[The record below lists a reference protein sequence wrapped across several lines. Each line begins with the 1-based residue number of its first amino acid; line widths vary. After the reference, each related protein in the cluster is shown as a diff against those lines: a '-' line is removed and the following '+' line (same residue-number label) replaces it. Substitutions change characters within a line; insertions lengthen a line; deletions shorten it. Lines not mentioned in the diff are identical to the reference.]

1 MNSAVRDSACP
12 EKELLT
18 RCARSRIDPASTKKI
33 AALLDG
39 NLDWGYVL
47 DQAEENSVTPLL
59 GRQLQALPAGAASP
73 PVLERLK
80 NACRANTI
88 RCLFLTAEL
97 IKIFDLFHSRGIRAI
112 AYKGPALAMQAYG
125 DMTLRQ
131 FEDLDIIVR
140 QSDLPKANEVM
151 LGLGYRPRFDW
162 IVSSGIP
169 SSVIPGEYNYR
180 DEKRRIMVELHTEL
194 TLRHFPEVPDLE
206 DFSKRLTFVRLNE
219 REIPTF
225 SVEDALI
232 VLSLHGTKDFW
243 ERFSWIA
250 DISELIQRYP
260 NLDWNVTIER
270 AKALQAERM
279 LHVALSLA
287 INFMVTPLPDEIQR
301 RLRADRTANDLAS
314 EVVAGLMRRN
324 YISLSAKG
332 RFNFRRRMLPGTL
345 DGWRYAVR
353 LSVVPA
359 EEDYEMIRLPGA
371 LSPLYIALRPLRLLR
386 KYGFSSRKA

>member
-12 EKELLT
+12 EKELLA
-18 RCARSRIDPASTKKI
+18 RCARTRVDPASTKKI
-33 AALLDG
+33 AALLNG
-39 NLDWGYVL
+39 NLDWDCVF
-47 DQAEENSVTPLL
+47 DQAAENSVTPLL
-59 GRQLQALPAGAASP
+59 GRQMQALPTGGVPA
-73 PVLERLK
+73 PVLDRLK
-80 NACRANTI
+80 EVCRANTI

-97 IKIFDLFHSRGIRAI
+97 IRIFDLFHSRGIQAI

-131 FEDLDIIVR
+131 FEDIDIIVR

-162 IVSSGIP
+162 IVSSGVP
-169 SSVIPGEYNYR
+169 SSIIPGEYNYR

-194 TLRHFPEVPDLE
+194 TLRHFPKVPDLE
-206 DFSKRLTFVRLNE
+206 DFSNRLTFVKLND

-225 SVEDALI
+225 SVEDTLI

-243 ERFSWIA
+243 ERLSWIA
-250 DISELIQRYP
+250 DLSELIQRYP
-260 NLDWNVTIER
+260 NLDWSVTIDR
-270 AKALQAERM
+270 AKVLRAERM
-279 LHVALSLA
+279 LHVALLLA
-287 INFMVTPLPDEIQR
+287 TNLTETPFAEEIQR
-301 RLRADRTANDLAS
+301 RLRSDRTANDLAS
-314 EVVAGLMRRN
+314 EVWTGLMRRN
-324 YISLSAKG
+324 YGSLNAKG
-332 RFNFRRRMLPGTL
+332 RFNFRRRMLPGT

-359 EEDYEMIRLPGA
+359 EEDYEMIRLPGI

-386 KYGFSSRKA
+386 KYGLNSRKV

>member
-12 EKELLT
+12 EKELLA
-18 RCARSRIDPASTKKI
+18 RCARTRVDPASTKKI
-33 AALLDG
+33 AALLNG
-39 NLDWGYVL
+39 NLDWDCVF
-47 DQAEENSVTPLL
+47 DQAAENSVTPLL
-59 GRQLQALPAGAASP
+59 GRQMQALPTGGVPA
-73 PVLERLK
+73 PVLDRLK
-80 NACRANTI
+80 EVCRANTI

-97 IKIFDLFHSRGIRAI
+97 IRIFDLFHSRGIQAI

-131 FEDLDIIVR
+131 FEDIDIIVR

-162 IVSSGIP
+162 IVSSGVP
-169 SSVIPGEYNYR
+169 SSIIPGEYNYR

-194 TLRHFPEVPDLE
+194 TLRHFPKVPDLE
-206 DFSKRLTFVRLNE
+206 DFSNRLTFVKLND

-225 SVEDALI
+225 SVEDTLI

-243 ERFSWIA
+243 ERLSWIA

-260 NLDWNVTIER
+260 NLDWSVTIDR
-270 AKALQAERM
+270 AKVLRAERM
-279 LHVALSLA
+279 LHVALLLA
-287 INFMVTPLPDEIQR
+287 TNLTETPFAEEIQR
-301 RLRADRTANDLAS
+301 RLRSDRTANDLAS
-314 EVVAGLMRRN
+314 EVWTGLMRQN
-324 YISLSAKG
+324 YGSLNAKG
-332 RFNFRRRMLPGTL
+332 RFNFRRRMLPGT

-359 EEDYEMIRLPGA
+359 EEDYEMIRLPGI

-386 KYGFSSRKA
+386 KYGLNSRKV

>member
-12 EKELLT
+12 EKELLAC
-18 RCARSRIDPASTKKI
+18 CARTRTDPAWTKKI
-33 AALLDG
+33 AALLNA
-39 NLDWGYVL
+39 NLDWDYVL

-59 GRQLQALPAGAASP
+59 GRQLQALPAGAIPP
-73 PVLERLK
+73 PVLDRLK
-80 NACRANTI
+80 DACRANTI

-97 IKIFDLFHSRGIRAI
+97 TKIFNLFNSRGIQAI
-112 AYKGPALAMQAYG
+112 AYKGPALAMQAYA

-162 IVSSGIP
+162 LVSSGVP
-169 SSVIPGEYNYR
+169 SSLVPGEYNYR

-194 TLRHFPEVPDLE
+194 TLRHFPEAPDLE
-206 DFSKRLTFVRLNE
+206 DFSKRLTFVKLNE

-232 VLSLHGTKDFW
+232 VLSLHGAKDFW

-260 NLDWNVTIER
+260 SLDWGVTIER
-270 AKALQAERM
+270 AKVLRAERM
-279 LHVALSLA
+279 LHVALLLA
-287 INFMVTPLPDEIQR
+287 INLMETPLPDEIPP
-301 RLRADRTANDLAS
+301 RLKADRAANDLTS
-314 EVVAGLMRRN
+314 LILSRLMSRN
-324 YISLSAKG
+324 YIPLNAKG
-332 RFNFRRRMLPGTL
+332 RFNFRRRMLPETL
-345 DGWRYAVR
+345 EGWRYGIR

-359 EEDYEMIRLPGA
+359 EEDYEMIRLPGI
-371 LSPLYIALRPLRLLR
+371 LSPLYVVLRPFRLLR
-386 KYGFSSRKA
+386 KYGLISTKA

>member
-12 EKELLT
+12 EKELLA
-18 RCARSRIDPASTKKI
+18 RCARTRIDPASTKKI
-33 AALLDG
+33 AALLNG
-39 NLDWGYVL
+39 NLDWDYVF
-47 DQAEENSVTPLL
+47 DQAAENSVTPLL
-59 GRQLQALPAGAASP
+59 GRQLQALPTGGVPA
-73 PVLERLK
+73 PVLDRLK
-80 NACRANTI
+80 EVCRANTI

-97 IKIFDLFHSRGIRAI
+97 IRIFDLFHSRGIQAI

-131 FEDLDIIVR
+131 FEDIDIIVR

-162 IVSSGIP
+162 IVSSGVP
-169 SSVIPGEYNYR
+169 SSIIPGEYNYR

-194 TLRHFPEVPDLE
+194 TLRHFPKVPDLE
-206 DFSKRLTFVRLNE
+206 DFSNRLTFVKLND

-225 SVEDALI
+225 SVEDTLI

-243 ERFSWIA
+243 ERLSWIA

-260 NLDWNVTIER
+260 NLDWSVTIDR
-270 AKALQAERM
+270 AKVLRAERM
-279 LHVALSLA
+279 LHVALLLA
-287 INFMVTPLPDEIQR
+287 TNLTETPFAEEIQR
-301 RLRADRTANDLAS
+301 RLRSDRTANDLAS
-314 EVVAGLMRRN
+314 EVWTGLMRQN
-324 YISLSAKG
+324 YGSLNAKG
-332 RFNFRRRMLPGTL
+332 RFNFRRRMLPGT

-359 EEDYEMIRLPGA
+359 EEDYEMIRLPGI

-386 KYGFSSRKA
+386 KYGLNSRKV

>member
-12 EKELLT
+12 EKELLA
-18 RCARSRIDPASTKKI
+18 RCARTRIDPASTKKI
-33 AALLDG
+33 AALLNG
-39 NLDWGYVL
+39 NLDWDCVF
-47 DQAEENSVTPLL
+47 DQAAENSVTPLL
-59 GRQLQALPAGAASP
+59 GRQMQALPTGGVPA
-73 PVLERLK
+73 PVLDRLK
-80 NACRANTI
+80 EVCRANTI

-97 IKIFDLFHSRGIRAI
+97 IRIFDLFHSRGIQAI

-131 FEDLDIIVR
+131 FEDIDIIVR

-162 IVSSGIP
+162 IVSSGVP
-169 SSVIPGEYNYR
+169 SSIIPGEYNYR

-206 DFSKRLTFVRLNE
+206 DFSNRLTFVKLND

-225 SVEDALI
+225 SVEDTLI

-243 ERFSWIA
+243 ERLSWIA

-260 NLDWNVTIER
+260 NLDWSVTIDR
-270 AKALQAERM
+270 AKVLRAERM
-279 LHVALSLA
+279 LHVALLLA
-287 INFMVTPLPDEIQR
+287 TNLTETPFAEEIQR
-301 RLRADRTANDLAS
+301 RLRSDRTANDLAS
-314 EVVAGLMRRN
+314 EVWTGLMRQN
-324 YISLSAKG
+324 YGSLNAKG
-332 RFNFRRRMLPGTL
+332 RFNFRRRMLPGT

-359 EEDYEMIRLPGA
+359 EEDYEMIRLPGIF
-371 LSPLYIALRPLRLLR
+371 SPLYIALRPLRLLR
-386 KYGFSSRKA
+386 KYGLNSRKV

>member
-12 EKELLT
+12 EKELLA
-18 RCARSRIDPASTKKI
+18 RCARTRIDPASTKKI
-33 AALLDG
+33 AALLNG
-39 NLDWGYVL
+39 NLDWDCVF
-47 DQAEENSVTPLL
+47 DQAAENSVTPLL
-59 GRQLQALPAGAASP
+59 GRQMQALPTGGVPA
-73 PVLERLK
+73 PVLDRLK
-80 NACRANTI
+80 EVCRANTI

-97 IKIFDLFHSRGIRAI
+97 IRIFDLFHSRGIQAI

-131 FEDLDIIVR
+131 FEDIDIIVR

-162 IVSSGIP
+162 IVSSGVP
-169 SSVIPGEYNYR
+169 SSIIPGEYNYR

-194 TLRHFPEVPDLE
+194 TLRHFPKVPDLE
-206 DFSKRLTFVRLNE
+206 DFSNRLTFVKLND

-225 SVEDALI
+225 SVEDTLI

-243 ERFSWIA
+243 ERLSWIA

-260 NLDWNVTIER
+260 NLDWSVTIDR
-270 AKALQAERM
+270 AKVLRAERM
-279 LHVALSLA
+279 LHVALLLA
-287 INFMVTPLPDEIQR
+287 TNLTETPFAEEIQR
-301 RLRADRTANDLAS
+301 RLRSDRTANDLAS
-314 EVVAGLMRRN
+314 EVWTGLMRRN
-324 YISLSAKG
+324 YGSLNAKG
-332 RFNFRRRMLPGTL
+332 RFNFRRRMLPGT

-359 EEDYEMIRLPGA
+359 EEDYEMIRLPGI

-386 KYGFSSRKA
+386 KYGLNSRKV

>member
-1 MNSAVRDSACP
+1 M
-12 EKELLT
+12 
-18 RCARSRIDPASTKKI
+18 
-33 AALLDG
+33 
-39 NLDWGYVL
+39 
-47 DQAEENSVTPLL
+47 
-59 GRQLQALPAGAASP
+59 QALPTGGVPA
-73 PVLERLK
+73 PVLDRLK
-80 NACRANTI
+80 EVCRANTI

-97 IKIFDLFHSRGIRAI
+97 IRIFDLFHSRGIQAI

-131 FEDLDIIVR
+131 FEDIDIIVR

-162 IVSSGIP
+162 IVSSGVP
-169 SSVIPGEYNYR
+169 SSIIPGEYNYR

-194 TLRHFPEVPDLE
+194 TLRHFPKVPDLE
-206 DFSKRLTFVRLNE
+206 DFSNRLTFVKLND

-225 SVEDALI
+225 SVEDTLI

-243 ERFSWIA
+243 ERLSWIA

-260 NLDWNVTIER
+260 NLDWSVTIDR
-270 AKALQAERM
+270 AKVLRAERM
-279 LHVALSLA
+279 LHVALLLA
-287 INFMVTPLPDEIQR
+287 TNLTETPFAEEIQR
-301 RLRADRTANDLAS
+301 RLRSDRTANDLAS
-314 EVVAGLMRRN
+314 EVWTGLMRQN
-324 YISLSAKG
+324 YGSLNAKG
-332 RFNFRRRMLPGTL
+332 RFNFRRRMLPGT

-359 EEDYEMIRLPGA
+359 EEDYEMIRLPGI

-386 KYGFSSRKA
+386 KYGLNSRKV

>member
-12 EKELLT
+12 EKELLA
-18 RCARSRIDPASTKKI
+18 RCARTRVDPASTKKI
-33 AALLDG
+33 AALLNG
-39 NLDWGYVL
+39 NLDWDCVF
-47 DQAEENSVTPLL
+47 DQAAENSVTPLL
-59 GRQLQALPAGAASP
+59 GRQMQALPTGGVPA
-73 PVLERLK
+73 PVLDRLK
-80 NACRANTI
+80 EVCRANTI

-97 IKIFDLFHSRGIRAI
+97 IRIFDLFHSRGIQAI

-131 FEDLDIIVR
+131 FEDIDIIVR

-162 IVSSGIP
+162 IVSSGVP
-169 SSVIPGEYNYR
+169 SSIIPGEYNYR

-206 DFSKRLTFVRLNE
+206 DFSNRLTFVKLND

-225 SVEDALI
+225 SVEDTLI

-243 ERFSWIA
+243 ERLSWIA

-260 NLDWNVTIER
+260 NLDWSVTIDR
-270 AKALQAERM
+270 AKVLRAERM
-279 LHVALSLA
+279 LHVALLLA
-287 INFMVTPLPDEIQR
+287 TNLTETPFAEEIQR
-301 RLRADRTANDLAS
+301 RLRSDRTANDLAS
-314 EVVAGLMRRN
+314 EVWTGLMRQN
-324 YISLSAKG
+324 YGSLNAKG
-332 RFNFRRRMLPGTL
+332 RFNFRRRMLPGT

-359 EEDYEMIRLPGA
+359 EEDYEMIRLPGI

-386 KYGFSSRKA
+386 KYGLNSRKV

>member
-12 EKELLT
+12 EKELLAC
-18 RCARSRIDPASTKKI
+18 CARTRMDPTSTKKT
-33 AALLDG
+33 AALL
-39 NLDWGYVL
+39 NSSLDWDYVL

-59 GRQLQALPAGAASP
+59 GRQLQALPAGAVPP
-73 PVLERLK
+73 PVLDRLK
-80 NACRANTI
+80 DACRANTI

-97 IKIFDLFHSRGIRAI
+97 TKIFDLFNSRGIQAI

-162 IVSSGIP
+162 LVSSGVP
-169 SSVIPGEYNYR
+169 SSLVPGEYNYR
-180 DEKRRIMVELHTEL
+180 DETRRIMVELHTEL
-194 TLRHFPEVPDLE
+194 TLRHFPEAPNLA
-206 DFSKRLTFVRLNE
+206 DFSKRLTFVKLNE

-232 VLSLHGTKDFW
+232 VLSLHGAKDFW

-250 DISELIQRYP
+250 DISELIQCYP
-260 NLDWNVTIER
+260 RLDWGVTIER
-270 AKALQAERM
+270 ARVLRAERM
-279 LHVALSLA
+279 LHVALWLA
-287 INFMVTPLPDEIQR
+287 IKLMETPLPDDILL
-301 RLRADRTANDLAS
+301 RLKADRTANDLAS
-314 EVVAGLMRRN
+314 EILSRLLSRN
-324 YISLSAKG
+324 YIPLNAKG
-332 RFNFRRRMLPGTL
+332 RFNFRRRMLPEIL
-345 DGWRYAVR
+345 EGWRYGIR

-359 EEDYEMIRLPGA
+359 EEDYEMIRLPGI
-371 LSPLYIALRPLRLLR
+371 LSPLYVVLRPFRLLR
-386 KYGFSSRKA
+386 KYGFLSTKA